1 MIYLQ
6 SQNLKWLKIIIG
18 IRIKCIMPG
27 IAYQSQSLEQKM
39 STSRSVASCN
49 TEIPALWSPY
59 LVSPVQ
65 YWSFLATSCRGLTK
79 KHGPPIS
86 GETIWTEAM
95 WDTSKYFGIKL
106 SLVNYSV
113 SLKFQGTLGAFQVSV
128 FDVFM
133 IVSSAGPLRGMFH
146 SQINHLRSARWA
158 LPPRYSAKPLAWYH
172 ATGTCE
178 DEQWANRCPKSPGFT
193 TWPSLLLHYF
203 FLCSVSNH
211 SYHTI
216 CILST

>member
-1 MIYLQ
+1 MISIFGITCAVLVVLGNVLACFNKETWTA
-6 SQNLKWLKIIIG
+6 NLRWNIL
-18 IRIKCIMPG
+18 
-27 IAYQSQSLEQKM
+27 
-39 STSRSVASCN
+39 
-49 TEIPALWSPY
+49 
-59 LVSPVQ
+59 
-65 YWSFLATSCRGLTK
+65 
-79 KHGPPIS
+79 
-86 GETIWTEAM
+86 TEAM